1 MKYRCA
7 HYLIVAWLVVG
18 STAASNAASSI
29 NEEGVEWSSVGPS
42 DCCDPPPNLPPDAL
56 QGQKGYHVDSVVIA
70 APDVDVEAFLAG
82 IESSY
87 VSPIATTT
95 TTTPHGI
102 VSTTTFDPF
111 DTTMGGG
118 GFHPVEMNVTNQQ
131 GYLSASAS
139 SSILFPDIGLDES
152 EIKPTP
158 VDEQLVAYEEGTLLE
173 EIQAETG
180 MVKTAESEMA
190 SELDGDDD
198 SRRLMGHLDRSEYHK
213 IDRKLQVSQ
222 GINTAPI
229 GLFNPLA
236 CNANI
241 DTVDCSA
248 NKLSTLVS
256 GTTTVVTIPCGMCYT
271 YDLPITPTTIGGLN
285 IIGKLYVPP
294 NHKSTLMTKF
304 VFVQGVLVMSDT
316 SPISKNNTSMRIVLT
331 GDSDVTFTPATG
343 NANVAG
349 STFNAGVKPFLVAGG
364 RLDIRGWTGSLVEGG
379 AVETWTPLLE
389 MAEGQRPNPTL
400 SSIAGKESTPLEP
413 PMMIGAVPSQQCPR
427 KLVDHNFDDTVDYR
441 VWSGGEGMIL
451 HHTHDQGKAIVLDGL
466 GRVEQ
471 GFRLDYSDII
481 KECPIIANATYLVT
495 MRLKVEVNGTAPG
508 TKSVCQLTGNSC
520 PRILRKILRST
531 GGDRYAEQV
540 RMEM

>member
-7 HYLIVAWLVVG
+7 QYFIVAWLVVG
-18 STAASNAASSI
+18 SSASNVAS
-29 NEEGVEWSSVGPS
+29 NEEGEWSSVGPS
-42 DCCDPPPNLPPDAL
+42 DCCDPPPNHPPIAL
-56 QGQKGYHVDSVVIA
+56 LDHVDSVVIA

-82 IESSY
+82 LDSNM
-87 VSPIATTT
+87 SPIASTTA
-95 TTTPHGI
+95 PHGI
-102 VSTTTFDPF
+102 VSTSIIDPF

-118 GFHPVEMNVTNQQ
+118 GFHPIEMNVAEQQ
-131 GYLSASAS
+131 GFLPSASAS
-139 SSILFPDIGLDES
+139 SSILFPDTGLDES

-158 VDEQLVAYEEGTLLE
+158 IDEQLVAYEDGTLLE

-190 SELDGDDD
+190 AELDGDDD
-198 SRRLMGHLDRSEYHK
+198 SRRLMGHFDRSEHHE
-213 IDRKLQVSQ
+213 IDRRLQVSQ

-229 GLFNPLA
+229 GLFQPLA

-241 DTVDCSA
+241 DTVDCST

-256 GTTTVVTIPCGMCYT
+256 GTTTTVTIPCGMCYT
-271 YDLPITPTTIGGLN
+271 YDLPVTPTTIGGLD

-316 SPISKNNTSMRIVLT
+316 SPISKNNTSMKIVLT
-331 GDSDVTFTPATG
+331 GDSDVTFTPAVG

-349 STFNAGVKPFLVAGG
+349 GTFNAGVKPFLVAGG

-389 MAEGQRPNPTL
+389 MVEGQRPNPTL

-413 PMMIGAVPSQQCPR
+413 PMMVGAVPSQQCPR

-481 KECPIIANATYLVT
+481 KGCPIIANATYLVT

-508 TKSVCQLTGNSC
+508 TKSVCQLTGSSC
-520 PRILRKILRST
+520 PRIYRKILRST

>member
-1 MKYRCA
+1 M
-7 HYLIVAWLVVG
+7 
-18 STAASNAASSI
+18 
-29 NEEGVEWSSVGPS
+29 GPS
-42 DCCDPPPNLPPDAL
+42 PRNLPPVAL
-56 QGQKGYHVDSVVIA
+56 LGQKGYHVDSVVIA
-70 APDVDVEAFLAG
+70 APDVDVEVFLAG
-82 IESSY
+82 LDSNM
-87 VSPIATTT
+87 SPIASTTA
-95 TTTPHGI
+95 PHGI
-102 VSTTTFDPF
+102 VSTTIIDPF

-118 GFHPVEMNVTNQQ
+118 GFHPVEMNVTEQQ
-131 GYLSASAS
+131 GFLPSASAS
-139 SSILFPDIGLDES
+139 SSILFPDTGLDES

-158 VDEQLVAYEEGTLLE
+158 IDEQQVAYEDGTLLE

-190 SELDGDDD
+190 AELDGDDD
-198 SRRLMGHLDRSEYHK
+198 SRRLMGHLDRSEHHE
-213 IDRKLQVSQ
+213 IDRRLQVSQ

-229 GLFNPLA
+229 GLFQPLA

-241 DTVDCSA
+241 DTVDCST

-256 GTTTVVTIPCGMCYT
+256 GTTTTVTIPCGMCYT
-271 YDLPITPTTIGGLN
+271 YDLPVTPTTIGGLD

-316 SPISKNNTSMRIVLT
+316 SPISKNNTSMKIVLT
-331 GDSDVTFTPATG
+331 GDSDVTFTPAAG

-349 STFNAGVKPFLVAGG
+349 GTFNAGVKPFLVAGG

-413 PMMIGAVPSQQCPR
+413 PMMVGAVPSQQCPR

-481 KECPIIANATYLVT
+481 KGCPIIANATYLVT

-508 TKSVCQLTGNSC
+508 TKSVCQLTGSSC
-520 PRILRKILRST
+520 PRIYRKILRST